1 MIKLTNSPEEDNDI
15 QFTYVYHTHTK
26 LGLSHHQF
34 MFINN
39 RADVASIDI
48 SGVQY
53 QYFMKEKLSHVMLY
67 NYSNKEHIENPD
79 NVYRL

>member
-1 MIKLTNSPEEDNDI
+1 
-15 QFTYVYHTHTK
+15 
-26 LGLSHHQF
+26 

-39 RADVASIDI
+39 LAVVASFDI
-48 SGVQY
+48 SEVQY
-53 QYFMKEKLSHVMLY
+53 QYFMKESLSHVMLY

>member
-15 QFTYVYHTHTK
+15 HFTYLHRVYIK

-39 RADVASIDI
+39 RADVAPFDI
-48 SGVQY
+48 SEVQY
-53 QYFMKEKLSHVMLY
+53 QYFMKESLSHVMLY

>member
-1 MIKLTNSPEEDNDI
+1 MIKLANSPEEDNDI
-15 QFTYVYHTHTK
+15 QFTYVCHAHTK
-26 LGLSHHQF
+26 LGLSYQQF

-48 SGVQY
+48 SEVQY
-53 QYFMKEKLSHVMLY
+53 QCFMKESLSHVMLY
-67 NYSNKEHIENPD
+67 NYSNKKHLENPD

>member
-1 MIKLTNSPEEDNDI
+1 MIKLTNSPEENNDI
-15 QFTYVYHTHTK
+15 QFTYAYHVYIK

-34 MFINN
+34 MFINY
-39 RADVASIDI
+39 RADVASFDI
-48 SGVQY
+48 SEVQY
-53 QYFMKEKLSHVMLY
+53 QYFMKESLSHVMLY

>member
-1 MIKLTNSPEEDNDI
+1 MIKLTNTPEKDNDI
-15 QFTYVYHTHTK
+15 QFTYMYHVHTK

-39 RADVASIDI
+39 RADVASFDI
-48 SGVQY
+48 SEVQ
-53 QYFMKEKLSHVMLY
+53 KESLSHVVLY

>member
-1 MIKLTNSPEEDNDI
+1 MIKLTNTPVEDNDI
-15 QFTYVYHTHTK
+15 QFTYMYHVYIK

-48 SGVQY
+48 SEVQY
-53 QYFMKEKLSHVMLY
+53 QCFMKESLSHVMLY
-67 NYSNKEHIENPD
+67 NYSNKKHLENPD